1 MKKYILSMFMCLHL
15 ATPYTYTENPSRPS
29 VEQVFG
35 GLTED
40 QIAEQVKEGQRFLE
54 ELEKNGT
61 PEEKAEFE
69 RLLMETLES
78 MSEQDFNDIT
88 SIAKMVE
95 PHLDL
100 PQEEAKRSPIEE
112 IKPETKPDRIVAS
125 GTDLEI
131 FQNFIGS
138 ITECIDQLLQKMQS
152 SKGCSEQVD
161 MKWKSKV
168 TFGSMK
174 RQIYQLRTKRLAEKL
189 SKKDLSPDEKDLIKT
204 LKEFLADIT
213 EQNDSFKIEDNFG
226 LPTTIELEKTYL
238 KKTQAILSVFDNY
251 IDQLMPMLE
260 KFLRKWDPEALEMS
274 KEADEKSKIALK
286 SATDSEKFIAQ
297 KPATP
302 SETRRA
308 SSSTGGNYN
317 SGSQGGYAGSYDPYS
332 QYDQS
337 GYGPGSYG
345 PDQSDFGSKSGSS
358 SSSPAQKEGAKPA
371 AAQKTPEGKATE
383 KSTMSAYDYAASEL
397 EEHTKDLFD
406 AKYEQEFVDFL
417 NKVVTNYPPASQTE
431 TTPPT
436 TSIRNEIDQ
445 TNWIENDF
453 KNYTSKVKTEFK
465 NKFVPS
471 FENLDDVLG
480 TVKKKIVE
488 MTTDDLQKLQN
499 NKDIATIERRIARY
513 KEAFD
518 PIQDRLNAKK
528 TQNTSSQQAAA
539 TSNNSIFQQKG
550 PEYSKAHNDFLTFLS
565 DKIGDKLTA
574 FQSDLEV
581 LKRKAKRTAGTIRNA
596 DKKQTKVTA
605 QATATPTVG

>member
-1 MKKYILSMFMCLHL
+1 MKKYILSMFMCLQI
-15 ATPYTYTENPSRPS
+15 ATPLAYAENPSRPS

-88 SIAKMVE
+88 NIAKMVE

-100 PQEEAKRSPIEE
+100 PQEEPKRSPIEE
-112 IKPETKPDRIVAS
+112 TKPETKPTRIVAS
-125 GTDLEI
+125 GSDLEV

-152 SKGCSEQVD
+152 SKECSEFVD
-161 MKWKSKV
+161 TKWKSKV

-189 SKKDLSPDEKDLIKT
+189 SKKELSPEEQDLIKT

-213 EQNDSFKIEDNFG
+213 EQNDNFKIEDNFG

-260 KFLRKWDPEALEMS
+260 KFLRKWDPEALEMQ
-274 KEADEKSKIALK
+274 KEADEKSKVALK
-286 SATDSEKFIAQ
+286 SATDAETLIAQ

-302 SETRRA
+302 SEARRA
-308 SSSTGGNYN
+308 SSTGGNYN

-345 PDQSDFGSKSGSS
+345 QEQSDFGGKSGS
-358 SSSPAQKEGAKPA
+358 AQKEGAKPTA
-371 AAQKTPEGKATE
+371 PKTPEDKATE

-406 AKYEQEFVDFL
+406 SKYEQEFVDFL

-471 FENLDDVLG
+471 FEHLDDVLG

-488 MTTDDLQKLQN
+488 MSTDDLQKLQN
-499 NKDIATIERRIARY
+499 NKDIATIQRRIARY

-518 PIQDRLNAKK
+518 PIQDQLNAKK
-528 TQNTSSQQAAA
+528 TQNTSSQQSAA
-539 TSNNSIFQQKG
+539 TSNNAIFQQKG
-550 PEYSKAHNDFLTFLS
+550 PEYSKAHNDFLSFLS
-565 DKIGDKLTA
+565 DKIGDRLTS

-581 LKRKAKRTAGTIRNA
+581 LKRKAKRTAGTLRSSS
-596 DKKQTKVTA
+596 DKKQKQAKVTT
-605 QATATPTVG
+605 QVATTPTVG